1 MDHKEEKMKDKKMWV
16 FNYVLVTGY
25 MRSAL
30 RLGGRFSVDQV
41 WIRYINLIDLLYDNE
56 GETSSFTLYSLSFCD
71 RDNVSR
77 IHAVVTRISY
87 KSKSELNS

>member
-30 RLGGRFSVDQV
+30 RLAERFSVDQV
-41 WIRYINLIDLLYDNE
+41 IWNHHNPFLAR
-56 GETSSFTLYSLSFCD
+56 
-71 RDNVSR
+71 
-77 IHAVVTRISY
+77 HWM
-87 KSKSELNS
+87 

>member
-41 WIRYINLIDLLYDNE
+41 
-56 GETSSFTLYSLSFCD
+56 
-71 RDNVSR
+71 
-77 IHAVVTRISY
+77 
-87 KSKSELNS
+87 

>member
-30 RLGGRFSVDQV
+30 RLGERFSVDQV
-41 WIRYINLIDLLYDNE
+41 RIYFVEASYSYLLI
-56 GETSSFTLYSLSFCD
+56 CM
-71 RDNVSR
+71 
-77 IHAVVTRISY
+77 
-87 KSKSELNS
+87 

>member
-30 RLGGRFSVDQV
+30 RLGERFSVEQV
-41 WIRYINLIDLLYDNE
+41 LRSTCRNIRLLITNE
-56 GETSSFTLYSLSFCD
+56 ANF
-71 RDNVSR
+71 RSR
-77 IHAVVTRISY
+77 RRSA
-87 KSKSELNS
+87 